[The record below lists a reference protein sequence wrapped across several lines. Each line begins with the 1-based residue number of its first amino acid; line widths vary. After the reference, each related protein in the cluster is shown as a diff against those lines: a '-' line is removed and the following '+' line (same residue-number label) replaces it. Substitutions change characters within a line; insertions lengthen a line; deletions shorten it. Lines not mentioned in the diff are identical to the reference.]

1 MNKLKG
7 IVSVIGIIVK
17 YSAVVMAIIKGI
29 QVVYSELEKL
39 DLSEKVVQK
48 DVFELKGAGDE

>member
-7 IVSVIGIIVK
+7 IVSIIGVIVK

-29 QVVYSELEKL
+29 QVVYDELGKL
-39 DLSEKVVQK
+39 DLSDKSEKQNRNR
-48 DVFELKGAGDE
+48 